1 MENKIKFTCEFIGG
15 PLAGT
20 MPLERAEAMTDRRSA
35 DLSEIRKRGGLVHRE
50 ELDNKPEFDGY
61 CGPMWDGMR
70 GPGRA
75 VLRYE
80 TWEVYDMLSR

>member
-1 MENKIKFTCEFIGG
+1 MTYICEFVGG
-15 PLAGT
+15 RLSGAQLPLWI
-20 MPLERAEAMTDRRSA
+20 AEQMTDKRSA
-35 DLSEIRKRGGLVHRE
+35 DLSDVRKAGGFVHRE

-70 GPGRA
+70 GKDVA

-80 TWEVYDMLSR
+80 TWDVYNTMID

>member
-1 MENKIKFTCEFIGG
+1 MENKIRFTCEFIGG
-15 PLAGT
+15 PLAGM
-20 MPLERAEAMTDRRSA
+20 MPLERAEALTEERSA
-35 DLSEIRKRGGLVHRE
+35 DMSEIRKRGGLCRRE
-50 ELDNKPEFDGY
+50 ELDNKPVFKGY

-80 TWEVYDMLSR
+80 TWEVYELLST

>member
-1 MENKIKFTCEFIGG
+1 MKFTCEFIGG

-20 MPLERAEAMTDRRSA
+20 MPLERAEALTEERTE
-35 DLSEIRKRGGLVHRE
+35 DLTEIRKRGGWVHRE
-50 ELDNKPEFDGY
+50 ELDNKPVFKGY

-70 GPGRA
+70 GPDRA

-80 TWEVYDMLSR
+80 TWEVYNMMFD

>member
-1 MENKIKFTCEFIGG
+1 MKFICEFIGG

-20 MPLERAEAMTDRRSA
+20 MPLEKAESLTAERSD
-35 DLSEIRKRGGLVHRE
+35 DLSAIRERGGLVRRA
-50 ELDNKPEFDGY
+50 ELDNRPVFKGY

-70 GPGRA
+70 GPDRA

>member
-1 MENKIKFTCEFIGG
+1 MENKIKFICDFIGG

-20 MPLERAEAMTDRRSA
+20 MPLEQAEAMTGRRSA

-61 CGPMWDGMR
+61 CGPMWDGTR
-70 GPGRA
+70 GSNIA